1 MQRRIMHK
9 RRHYIKEIHRPGY
22 RLHQEMKS
30 LVMAQFSR
38 VQTEARGTDSIHDL
52 KLKEDNKIKLMKEKF
67 TKLMEENNVEG
78 EFHIL
83 GGKDTWHKVIEYQHN
98 INAIMIVVGSR
109 GLNAIRRTF
118 MGSVSDSIVH
128 HASCPVLVCRHP

>member
-1 MQRRIMHK
+1 MQ
-9 RRHYIKEIHRPGY
+9 
-22 RLHQEMKS
+22 
-30 LVMAQFSR
+30 
-38 VQTEARGTDSIHDL
+38 
-52 KLKEDNKIKLMKEKF
+52 
-67 TKLMEENNVEG
+67 VEG